1 MVAGL
6 EDNKGQEKLLRT
18 RAQFITLITAV
29 LVLGA
34 GAIAAAFFF
43 TRPKAFATAETSNYA
58 GQPTLGNADAPV
70 KLILFEN
77 FMCEHCREF
86 ETSVFPQLKRDYI
99 DTGRVEAYYV
109 NLAWGSEQAELGGLA
124 GECAYSQ
131 NGTAFW
137 AYKRLLYEQQGN
149 WQDASDLAAL
159 ADTIPELD
167 SERLETC
174 VMSGETRSELER
186 DLAVGDYVGVE
197 GTPSV
202 VVGDQGFEAP
212 SFEVLRQAI
221 EVHEAANQT
230 ASAR

>member
-1 MVAGL
+1 M
-6 EDNKGQEKLLRT
+6 KT
-18 RAQFITLITAV
+18 RAQFLTVVTAV

-34 GAIAAAFFF
+34 GVVAAAFFF
-43 TRPKAFATAETSNYA
+43 TRPKAFATAETSSYA
-58 GQPTLGNADAPV
+58 GQPTLGDADAPV

-86 ETSVFPQLKRDYI
+86 EMSVFPQLKRDYI
-99 DTGRVEAYYV
+99 DTGRVEVYYV

-131 NGTAFW
+131 NETAFW
-137 AYKRLLYEQQGN
+137 TYERLLYEQQGN

-167 SERLETC
+167 NARLEAC
-174 VMSGETRSELER
+174 IAQGETRSELKR
-186 DLAVGDYVGVE
+186 DLRVGEYVGVE

-221 EVHEAANQT
+221 EVHEAANRT